1 MTSAHK
7 PALVH
12 DEELKQC
19 CARLYESD
27 IARLL
32 LGDSFHPGGLKLT
45 ERLGR
50 LLRIKAGSHVL
61 DIASGRGASAL
72 FLAERF
78 GCEVIGLDYS
88 KQNVEQSSREAVHK
102 GLDTRVH
109 FQQADAESLP
119 FPDASFDALVCEC
132 AFCTFPEK
140 ARAAREFARV
150 LRASGRV
157 GISDLTRA
165 HFLPKELDGLLA
177 WVACIGDAQPI
188 EDYVGFF
195 VLSGLSPEATERHD
209 DALLDMVRRVERN
222 LLGLEIMAGLKKLDF
237 PGLDL
242 PAAKGM
248 ANATRRAVRKGQL
261 GYAIVTAKKDQG
273 HPPDW

>member
-1 MTSAHK
+1 MNLTQK
-7 PALVH
+7 PAVVS

-32 LGDSFHPGGLKLT
+32 LDDSFHPGGLKLT
-45 ERLGR
+45 ERLGQ
-50 LLRIKAGSHVL
+50 LLRLTAGSRVL
-61 DIASGRGASAL
+61 DVASGRGASAL

-88 KQNVEQSSREAVHK
+88 KQNVEESSREAAQR
-102 GLDTRVH
+102 GLDTRVR

-119 FPDASFDALVCEC
+119 FPAASFDAVVCEC

-140 ARAAREFARV
+140 VRVAREFARV
-150 LRASGRV
+150 LRADGRV
-157 GISDLTRA
+157 GISDLTRTQP
-165 HFLPKELDGLLA
+165 LPKELDNLLA
-177 WVACIGDAQPI
+177 WIACIADAHPV

-195 VLSGLSPEATERHD
+195 VTSGLSPETTEQHD
-209 DALLDMVRRVERN
+209 EALLEMVRQVESK
-222 LLGLEIMAGLKKLDF
+222 LLAVEIMTGLRKLDL

-242 PAAKGM
+242 PGAKRM
-248 ANATRRAVRKGQL
+248 AKSALSAIQTRKL
-261 GYAIVTAKKDQG
+261 GYAIVTARQSQE
-273 HPPDW
+273 HQPA